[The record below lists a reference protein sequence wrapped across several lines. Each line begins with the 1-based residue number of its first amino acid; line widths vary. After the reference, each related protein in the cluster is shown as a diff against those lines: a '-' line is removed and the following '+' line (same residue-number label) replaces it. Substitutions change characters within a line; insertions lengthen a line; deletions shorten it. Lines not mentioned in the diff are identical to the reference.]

1 MRPVPAGLLAL
12 AAGALLPLAFAPL
25 NLLPLAFLAP
35 AVLFRLWLQ
44 ATPRQALIQGYLF
57 GLGLFGVGVSWVYVA
72 IHDVGQSPVPVAVLL
87 TTILVIFLALY
98 PALAGWLA
106 VRLRDRHGLR
116 WLVLVVPAVWGL
128 VEWLRGWLFTGFTWL
143 QLGYSQIDLPLAGF
157 APWLGV
163 YGVGWAAALSAAL
176 LVAAVHR
183 AGRTRI
189 LALVGL
195 GLLWVTAALAGMVN
209 WSQPAGESL
218 RVALV
223 QGNAPQITK
232 WDPAMVQLRLDT
244 YAKLTRNN
252 WDHDLILWP
261 ENALTLFY
269 HRLEADYLRPLAEE
283 GKRHGATLIVG
294 VPIEDRETGRYWTT
308 LAVLADPPQFYR
320 KRHLV
325 PFGEYIPLGSV
336 LRPLIDFFNL
346 PMTGFSAGAP
356 DQPPLEAAGQKLAPS
371 ICYEDA
377 FGEELLDFLPESTLL
392 VNGSNNAWYGDSFAP
407 HQHLQ
412 INRMRTLETARPML
426 RVTTNGISALID
438 ERARILARSRQF
450 EAAVLSGTVQP
461 RTGVTPYMRTGN
473 TLVVV
478 LMLMAVLAGWLL
490 RSRGRAAGEYNL

>member
-1 MRPVPAGLLAL
+1 MRAILPGLLAL
-12 AAGALLPLAFAPL
+12 LAGALLPLAFAPL

-35 AVLFRLWLQ
+35 AVLFRLWLA
-44 ATPRQALIQGYLF
+44 ATPRQAAWQGFLF
-57 GLGLFGVGVSWVYVA
+57 GLGQFGVGVSWVYVA
-72 IHDVGQSPVPVAVLL
+72 IHDVGQSPAPVAALL
-87 TTILVIFLALY
+87 TSLLVAFLALY

-106 VRLRDRHGLR
+106 ARLRGRRTGF
-116 WLVLVVPAVWGL
+116 WLVLTVPAVWTL

-143 QLGYSQIDLPLAGF
+143 QFGYSQIDLPLAGL

-163 YGVGWAAALSAAL
+163 YGVSWATALSAAL
-176 LVAAVHR
+176 LVAVVHR
-183 AGRTRI
+183 AGRPRI
-189 LALVGL
+189 FALVGL
-195 GLLWVTAALAGMVN
+195 GALWLLAFGAGQVE
-209 WSQPAGESL
+209 WSQPTGRPL
-218 RVALV
+218 RVALM

-252 WDHDLILWP
+252 WNHDLIIWP

-269 HRLEADYLRPLAEE
+269 HSLEADYLRPLAEE
-283 GKRHGATLIVG
+283 GRQHGATLIVG
-294 VPIEDRETGRYWTT
+294 VPVEDRETGRYWTT
-308 LAVLADPPQFYR
+308 LAVLGDPPQFYR

-336 LRPLIDFFNL
+336 LRRLVDFFNL

-377 FGEELLDFLPESTLL
+377 FGEELIDFLPEATLL

-426 RVTTNGISALID
+426 RVTTNGISALVD
-438 ERARILARSRQF
+438 HHGRILARSRQF

-461 RTGVTPYMRTGN
+461 RSGATPYVRLGN
-473 TLVVV
+473 TPVVV
-478 LMLMAVLAGWLL
+478 LMLVALLAGWVA
-490 RSRGRAAGEYNL
+490 GRQSENRR

>member
-1 MRPVPAGLLAL
+1 MPPFRAGLIAL
-12 AAGALLPLAFAPL
+12 AAGAALPLAFAPL
-25 NLLPLAFLAP
+25 DWLPLAFLAP
-35 AVLFRLWLQ
+35 AVLFRLWLD
-44 ATPRQALIQGYLF
+44 ATPRQALWQGFFF
-57 GLGLFGVGVSWVYVA
+57 GLGQFGVGVSWVYVA

-87 TTILVIFLALY
+87 TTLLVTFLALY

-106 VRLRDRHGLR
+106 VRLRGRMRAG
-116 WLVLVVPAVWGL
+116 WLVVTVPAVWTL

-143 QLGYSQIDLPLAGF
+143 QLGYSQIDLPLAGL

-163 YGVGWAAALSAAL
+163 YGVSWARALTAGL
-176 LVAAVHR
+176 LAAAVHR
-183 AGRTRI
+183 PGRSR
-189 LALVGL
+189 LAAIAGL
-195 GLLWVTAALAGMVN
+195 GALWVIAFFAGQPG
-209 WSQPAGESL
+209 WSQPAGAPL

-232 WDPAMVQLRLDT
+232 WDPDMLQLRLDT
-244 YAKLTRNN
+244 YARLTRSHWN
-252 WDHDLILWP
+252 HDLILWP
-261 ENALTLFY
+261 ENALTVFY
-269 HRLEADYLRPLAEE
+269 HRLEADYLKPLAEE
-283 GKRHGATLIVG
+283 GRQHGATLIVG

-308 LAVLADPPQFYR
+308 LAVLGDPPQFYR

-336 LRPLIDFFNL
+336 LRNLIDFFNL
-346 PMTGFSAGAP
+346 PMTGFSPGAP

-426 RVTTNGISALID
+426 RVTTNGISAIVD
-438 ERARILARSRQF
+438 HRGRILARSAQF
-450 EAAVLSGTVQP
+450 EAAVLTGTVQP
-461 RTGVTPYMRTGN
+461 RTGATPYVRFGN
-473 TLVVV
+473 TPVVV
-478 LMLMAVLAGWLL
+478 LMLLVVFVGMRRRWH
-490 RSRGRAAGEYNL
+490 